1 MAILLFLLVLFFAFL
16 LHQCWYRRLHLP
28 KGPFPLPIIGNAH
41 SFVRSERWENK
52 FMEWTQNYGK
62 IYTYYMGPLPIIA
75 INDYD
80 LMVDM
85 FVKDGG
91 TYEDRATFEPLDIA
105 ARGGLYGLIS
115 VSGDL
120 WREQRRYFLRVM
132 REFGLGKNQMQER
145 VLEEVRTI
153 CERLNSDIQE
163 RGEDDEHDVQK
174 YTDIATGSLINAIIC
189 GYRFTS
195 NGREEE
201 FYKMKQITDDLMKVL
216 VDPLLHM
223 GVHSSY
229 LTKIPPFR
237 SRVQK
242 ACALFDEIF
251 NFLGSVIDDH
261 LADHDYTHG
270 PFEPTDF
277 IDAYLMEMQKNK
289 TEGKESF
296 FGYKHK
302 DSIIQIRR
310 QLQNIAF
317 DVYVAGQETTAATVT
332 WTIAYLLCHLDVQEK
347 MQEELSREIGSDRL
361 VKMSDR
367 LQLPYTNA
375 VIFEAIR
382 CSNIIAQNVPR
393 RTTRDVEI
401 GGCLVPKGTAI
412 LAQVSVLA
420 IDPKIYPNPQEF
432 NPERF
437 IDENG
442 QLKRTDELLP
452 FSLGKRSCPGES
464 LAKMEIFLFIA
475 NLFNRYKFFPTSEKP
490 ALRKAAGGGSIST
503 QPFKC
508 KLQRR
513 FQFCFFFELHI
524 QSTPK
529 TCPLLRVQVLYGG
542 PFVPA
547 KFFETV
553 EVALKGEKGSPCG
566 FRVNSNMV
574 VVHVERN
581 SVADNQL
588 RFGDVLVTFNGV
600 NLENKRQFI
609 DLFKKEVVNA
619 TAPRFK
625 VDFKITR
632 PICTLP
638 MDPARL
644 PPENERVAGC
654 KYRIG
659 VLYKITNCSL
669 AINIK
674 SMDNK
679 VYVAKV
685 NDDTLASMA
694 LKPGDAIIDVEEQL
708 VSSVSVTGELIFKGL
723 KKNGYVTLALEY
735 PDDPASKANVRNVLL
750 AVNEKEVDLPL
761 APDVLEVC
769 RLEAARFRANPDLAP
784 KRLIFR
790 EDNKS
795 HRPDKHRL
803 KIKEQTE
810 DIPIVCDTNINLLVP
825 VPVAPSNN
833 YQSLNMFQN
842 SKEEKK

>member
-1 MAILLFLLVLFFAFL
+1 MAILLFLFVLLLAFL
-16 LHQCWYRRLHLP
+16 IHQFWYRRLHLP

-52 FMEWTQNYGK
+52 FMEWTQSYGK

-80 LMVDM
+80 LMIEM
-85 FVKDGG
+85 FVKDGA

-174 YTDIATGSLINAIIC
+174 YTDIATGSLINAIIN
-189 GYRFTS
+189 GYRFTA

-201 FYKMKQITDDLMKVL
+201 FYKMKRITDDLMKVL

-261 LADHDYTHG
+261 LAEHDYTHG

-289 TEGKESF
+289 SEGKETF
-296 FGYKHK
+296 FGYKHTN
-302 DSIIQIRR
+302 STIHIRR

-375 VIFEAIR
+375 VILEAIR

-420 IDPKIYPNPQEF
+420 IDPKIYPNPHEF

-442 QLKRTDELLP
+442 QLKRADELLP

-475 NLFNRYKFFPTSEKP
+475 NLFNQYKFFPGSEKP
-490 ALRKAAGGGSIST
+490 TLRKAAGGGSIST
-503 QPFKC
+503 QAFKC

-513 FQFCFFFELHI
+513 FPHWQL
-524 QSTPK
+524 QSNFVFLRTPHSINAEDMPASP
-529 TCPLLRVQVLYGG
+529 CPSPSTIDSKASVYGG
-542 PFVPA
+542 PFVPPR
-547 KFFETV
+547 FFETV
-553 EVALKGEKGSPCG
+553 EVTLKGEKGSPCG

-588 RFGDVLVTFNGV
+588 RFGDVLVTFNGI

-619 TAPRFK
+619 TAPKFK

-644 PPENERVAGC
+644 PPENERASGC

-694 LKPGDAIIDVEEQL
+694 LKPGDSIIDVEEQ
-708 VSSVSVTGELIFKGL
+708 VVTSVAVTGELIFKGL
-723 KKNGYVTLALEY
+723 KKNGYV
-735 PDDPASKANVRNVLL
+735 S
-750 AVNEKEVDLPL
+750 
-761 APDVLEVC
+761 
-769 RLEAARFRANPDLAP
+769 
-784 KRLIFR
+784 
-790 EDNKS
+790 
-795 HRPDKHRL
+795 
-803 KIKEQTE
+803 
-810 DIPIVCDTNINLLVP
+810 
-825 VPVAPSNN
+825 
-833 YQSLNMFQN
+833 
-842 SKEEKK
+842 